1 MKQSSL
7 FGLMPIFLITLFV
20 LYTDNMVSLSH
31 TSFGRMIA
39 IILIIGATKIYPLFG
54 AIICCLVIIYY
65 DQERF
70 KNLLNI
76 NDNVLFGMIFAEG
89 FEIEHQP
96 YDRDI
101 YINLHEHLLN
111 QPSNKVEPIN
121 NERFDVRKNK
131 ISIEDEM
138 IRPKNSNDLQ

>member
-1 MKQSSL
+1 
-7 FGLMPIFLITLFV
+7 
-20 LYTDNMVSLSH
+20 MVALSY

-39 IILIIGATKIYPLFG
+39 IILIICATKIYPLLG

-89 FEIEHQP
+89 FEIKHQP
-96 YDRDI
+96 YDKGV
-101 YINLHEHLLN
+101 YVNLHEHLLN
-111 QPSNKVEPIN
+111 QPVNNVETIH
-121 NERFDVRKNK
+121 NEGFDVRNNK
-131 ISIEDEM
+131 INIEDEL
-138 IRPKNSNDLQ
+138 IRPKNSNDIQ